1 MKTYAL
7 NQNLPPLV
15 SLIAELKPNEEILL
29 TEHEQPCCKVVAV
42 SSPVRP
48 HPRAG
53 TLKGKIWMSADFDE
67 PLEDFKE
74 YMA

>member
-7 NQNLPPLV
+7 NQNLPSLAA
-15 SLIAELKPNEEILL
+15 LIAELKPDEEIVL
-29 TEHEQPCCKVVAV
+29 TEHERPVAKLVAV
-42 SSPVRP
+42 ASPAHP
-48 HPRAG
+48 HPQAG

-74 YMA
+74 YMK